1 MAVQI
6 ENLGALDRKV
16 TLEFPRADLAKIR
29 DARLLKAGKN
39 LKMAGFRPGKVP
51 KKMIEQQYGM
61 QIDFEVQFD
70 KAAEL
75 FFELSK
81 NAGIALAGQPRLEPK
96 SEIGA
101 DKIVFDAFFE
111 VLPEI
116 KLGDLSQATMT
127 RYITSVTDAEMDRAI
142 DVLRKQQVH
151 YHPRGQAGEHGD
163 GGANTAAQTGDQVLI
178 DFVGKIDGLEFTG
191 GKAENFEFVL
201 GEGRMLPEFE
211 AAALGMKAGES
222 KTFALPFPADY
233 HGKEV
238 AGKTAD
244 FTLTVKEV
252 RWAHLPEVNEAFA
265 MSLGVTDGGIEKMR
279 NEVRENLEREVKR
292 RTQLLMKN
300 EVMGQLE
307 KLCELDVPKAL
318 VANEQE
324 RLVNMARQDLI
335 QRGIPNAK
343 DAPIPVEM
351 FAEQAQK
358 RVRLGLILSELVK
371 QKNLVVTPE
380 QIKTEIEDQAAT
392 YEDPKEVVRWFYSD
406 PSRLKDIESAVLEAN
421 VMKYVSELGTV
432 TDQQVTFEEL
442 SKLGQWG
449 KLWAQFKATPI
460 TSLSEIF

>member
-265 MSLGVTDGGIEKMR
+265 LSLGVIEGGIEKMR
-279 NEVRENLEREVKR
+279 SEVRENLEREVKR

-318 VANEQE
+318 VSNEQE
-324 RLVNMARQDLI
+324 RLVNMARQDLM